1 MSQGEARFPGQYPT
15 GAQVGR
21 YLYGIDPLFV
31 HSVEGSTKLSSTSLN
46 DRSLGGYPLYKR

>member
-15 GAQVGR
+15 VAQVGR